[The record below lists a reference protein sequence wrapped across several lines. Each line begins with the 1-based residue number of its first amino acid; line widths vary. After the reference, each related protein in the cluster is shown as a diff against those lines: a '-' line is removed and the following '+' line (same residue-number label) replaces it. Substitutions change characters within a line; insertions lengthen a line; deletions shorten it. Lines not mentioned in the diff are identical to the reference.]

1 MAYRN
6 GRWEPNGF
14 YGYKKQDLDIKTKYT
29 IEYTYSQDVF
39 DRMDARKNNS
49 VDNGELKTLE
59 FEFLE
64 DALERYIPMLYNDQ
78 CLYVMLFADVVL
90 DGENVLEQSKSSIRY
105 EIGSYEPVRK
115 IRELQCKADDLVKE
129 NEKLKAFLKKYNV
142 NPNDALRES
151 EVA

>member
-6 GRWEPNGF
+6 GKWEPNGF
-14 YGYKKQDLDIKTKYT
+14 YGYKKPDLDIKTKFT
-29 IEYTYSQDVF
+29 IEYTYNQDVF
-39 DRMDARKNNS
+39 DRMDVRKNNS
-49 VDNGELKTLE
+49 VDNGELKALE

-64 DALERYIPMLYNDQ
+64 DALEHYIPMLYNDQ

-90 DGENVLEQSKSSIRY
+90 NGENVLEQSKSSIRY

-115 IRELQCKADDLVKE
+115 LKEMRYKIDDLESK

-142 NPNDALRES
+142 NPDEVLNDR
-151 EVA
+151 VA

>member
-14 YGYKKQDLDIKTKYT
+14 YGYKKQDLDIKTKFT

-49 VDNGELKTLE
+49 VDNGELSHVE

-90 DGENVLEQSKSSIRY
+90 DGENVLEQSKSSIRH
-105 EIGSYEPVRK
+105 EIGSYEPRRK
-115 IRELQCKADDLVKE
+115 IRETEYKLNELQNE

-142 NPNDALRES
+142 NPDEVLNDR
-151 EVA
+151 VA